1 MKSGDF
7 MKNIYACLIGNW
19 VNLCDDPNCK
29 MGPNHASPQI
39 WWEEKAEIWS
49 PFKKEDEHT
58 MYQQDYIYINYLGK
72 DYRIHPMFIQIVDC

>member
-1 MKSGDF
+1 

-39 WWEEKAEIWS
+39 WWEENAEIWS
-49 PFKKEDEHT
+49 PLKKK
-58 MYQQDYIYINYLGK
+58 MN
-72 DYRIHPMFIQIVDC
+72 IQCTNKITSILIT